1 MPDTIPSSV
10 YAQLMPA
17 ISQEL
22 ALAFRNYFEVTS
34 PFEADNMVPGNRFG
48 RVRAELI
55 DFNPT
60 RPDLQ
65 DNRLGAEAK
74 IIQYALLLAVAFEG
88 AGKTDEENILAAEG
102 VFLTEALSLEHR
114 LALMAQD
121 MNDYGFI
128 EKLRVNSPIDNRL
141 SQSLHDRNTWRL
153 DIVANFEM
161 TFYVWR
167 DLEGLH
173 VPLPSMEPA

>member
-1 MPDTIPSSV
+1 MAV
-10 YAQLMPA
+10 
-17 ISQEL
+17 ISQEM
-22 ALAFRNYFEVTS
+22 ARAFQNVFETTS
-34 PFEADNMVPGNRFG
+34 PFEEDNMVPGNRFG

-55 DFNPT
+55 DFNPS
-60 RPDLQ
+60 RPSLQ
-65 DNRLGAEAK
+65 ANRLGAESK
-74 IIQYALLLAVAFEG
+74 VIQYALLLAVAFEG

-102 VFLTEALSLEHR
+102 VFLTEALALEHR
-114 LALMAQD
+114 LALMTLE

-128 EKLRVNSPIDNRL
+128 EGLRVNSPIDNRL

-153 DIVANFEM
+153 DIVANFEL

-167 DLEGLH
+167 DLVGLH